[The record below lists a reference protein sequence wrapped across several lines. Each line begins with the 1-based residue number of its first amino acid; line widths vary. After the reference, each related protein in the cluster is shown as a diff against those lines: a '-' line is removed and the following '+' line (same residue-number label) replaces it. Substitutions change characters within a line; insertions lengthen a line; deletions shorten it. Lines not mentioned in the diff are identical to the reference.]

1 MSMDF
6 SEFRLRLGADP
17 RRLDEEVRAARGASP
32 EFEAEARAAELF
44 EDRLEQ
50 AFTVP
55 APEGFLDELSGIS
68 RAPAEPE
75 SARKRWPMAL
85 AASMLIAVGAAG
97 IAWKLN
103 PSWDSVE
110 AYVVDHYRHDGPQ
123 MLTQSGG
130 DTPQKV
136 QDILSEFEVSAT
148 PALADIVG
156 VIKYCPT
163 PEGKGVHMVLNTPAG
178 PLTVIYMP
186 ETAVTDGQIMSFDDV
201 EAMLVELQNG
211 SAVIISADRRGLQDY
226 YALVQQSI
234 VPAPGSS

>member
-6 SEFRLRLGADP
+6 SEFRLRLGAEP
-17 RRLDEEVRAARGASP
+17 RQQDEEVRAARGASP

-50 AFTVP
+50 AFSVP
-55 APEGFLDELSGIS
+55 APDGLINELAGIS

-75 SARKRWPMAL
+75 RVYRRWPMAL
-85 AASMLIAVGAAG
+85 AASLLIAVGAAG
-97 IAWKLN
+97 VAWKLN

-123 MLTQSGG
+123 MLTQTGG
-130 DTPQKV
+130 DSAQKV
-136 QDILSEFEVSAT
+136 QDILSEFEVSAA

-163 PEGKGVHMVLNTPAG
+163 PEGKGVHMVLNTPTG
-178 PLTVIYMP
+178 PLTVIYLSL
-186 ETAVTDGQIMSFDDV
+186 IH
-201 EAMLVELQNG
+201 
-211 SAVIISADRRGLQDY
+211 I
-226 YALVQQSI
+226 
-234 VPAPGSS
+234 

>member
-6 SEFRLRLGADP
+6 SEFRLRLGAEP
-17 RRLDEEVRAARGASP
+17 RQQDEEVRAARDVSA
-32 EFEAEARAAELF
+32 EFEAEARSAELF

-50 AFTVP
+50 AFNVP
-55 APEGFLDELSGIS
+55 VPDGLLDELADIS
-68 RAPAEPE
+68 RTPAEPE
-75 SARKRWPMAL
+75 PVRKRWPLAL

-97 IAWKLN
+97 MAWKLN

-123 MLTQSGG
+123 MLTQTGG
-130 DTPQKV
+130 ESAQKV
-136 QDILSEFEVSAT
+136 QDILSEFEVSAA

-163 PEGKGVHMVLNTPAG
+163 PEGKGVHMVLNTPTG

-186 ETAVTDGQIMSFDDV
+186 ETAVTDRQVMSFDDV
-201 EAMLVELQNG
+201 EAMLVELKNG
-211 SAVIISADRRGLQDY
+211 SAVIVGADRQGLQDY

-234 VPAPGSS
+234 IPTPGSS